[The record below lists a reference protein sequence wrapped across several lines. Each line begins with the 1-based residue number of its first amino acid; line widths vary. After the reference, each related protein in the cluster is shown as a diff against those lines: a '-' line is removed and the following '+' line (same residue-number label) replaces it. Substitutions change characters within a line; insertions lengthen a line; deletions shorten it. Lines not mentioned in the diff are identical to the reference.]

1 MDAGV
6 RLFEKV
12 SPDLEFITE
21 IMEFDARKLDT
32 LSGSMVSKYATA
44 LAQYLIYFRSEI
56 NKTRVSVYQKQRALD
71 SGIDLVLTKEVLKRY
86 KTKSAAVEYMISNS
100 EPLTKIRTGL
110 NLLKEELMHVEG
122 IDKTISDL
130 IATLK
135 RELTRRENELYT
147 VRKERYSK

>member
-6 RLFEKV
+6 KLFEKV
-12 SPDLEFITE
+12 NPDLDFITE
-21 IMEFDARKLDT
+21 IMEFDARKLDV
-32 LSGSMVSKYATA
+32 LDNAMVSKYATA
-44 LAQYLIYFRSEI
+44 LAQYLVYFKSEV
-56 NKTRVSVYQKQRALD
+56 NKTKVSVHQKQRALD
-71 SGIDLVLTKEVLKRY
+71 SGIDIVLTKDVLKQY
-86 KTKSAAVEYMISNS
+86 KTKSAAVEYIISNS
-100 EPLTKIRTGL
+100 EPLTNIRMGL
-110 NLLKEELMHVEG
+110 SLLKEELMRVEG